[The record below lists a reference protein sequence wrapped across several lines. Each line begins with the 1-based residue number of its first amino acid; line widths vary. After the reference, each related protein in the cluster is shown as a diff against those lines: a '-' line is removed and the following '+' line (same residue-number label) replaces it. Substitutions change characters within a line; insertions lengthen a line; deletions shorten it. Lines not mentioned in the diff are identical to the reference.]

1 MTGTVL
7 ERSLSSIIARLQKLR
22 ILRRQT
28 GLWLML
34 LVPAIVVTMWLPPQV
49 GYLGVEFPVVLGTTL
64 IGILLARLLV
74 KNPTRTEAA
83 RLIEKTDPE
92 VNDAVITAV
101 QVADRAERRPSVLAA
116 MAIQEADKL
125 ARHRDWSGVVPG
137 RQMTAW
143 TVLSF
148 LSFVLMV
155 SSVMAASRYGRDLL
169 KPSSIAE
176 RAESN
181 TEAPA
186 TPVTELVIEPGNTEI
201 ELGAALTV
209 VARFP
214 GVSPAKSVL
223 EFTDAKSV
231 SRQLTM
237 SETVDAGVFAAR
249 MEEITGDGIYR
260 VLYSEAESQSAT
272 PLISPTFNVKTY
284 VRPKL
289 EQVDAVITPPAWA
302 GRPQETIE
310 DVMRITVT
318 EGSTV
323 TLKLYL
329 NKPVAKAELQAR
341 DLTTIE
347 LTPSST
353 LASTIQNAGDG
364 KSAAESAVISQP
376 LSAVMEATMVVA
388 DSNVW
393 TVLLE
398 DSEGRK
404 PKDEE
409 QITIKVVFNQPAKI
423 KPTFPG
429 RDTNVSPLQE
439 FLVEAQASDDFNLVD
454 YGVQF
459 SLSGGETKELSLKAP
474 ATTSAATAVAV
485 SPAEASSA
493 TLVVVE
499 PLLAATLSHKIEM
512 ETLSAAPDDLVTYS
526 FWATDIAADGT
537 ERRSYSDIVFAEVR
551 RFEEIFR
558 EAQQGGDQQQ
568 QQQQQS
574 QSQQQQGS
582 AIDGVLKLQ
591 KEIISATWN
600 TIRAEVPSRRNGT
613 FAQDV
618 ETIADSQ
625 GEAKNQLQA
634 AMEELQSDPK
644 TAALAARAMDEMT
657 AAGSKLQ
664 DVSAGTE
671 GARLADA
678 MTTEQVVV
686 QTLLKLRLAETQVR
700 QQQQSQGGGGGGG
713 SSASQQQMQQLE
725 LDNQRNRYESEQQ
738 VQKQQEEKTEEQRQQ
753 LQVLNR
759 LKELARRQQ
768 MVNDRLKQLESELRA
783 ATTQKEREEIEREL
797 KRLRDEQREMLRDVD
812 ELSERMEQATNPQ
825 DAQSSEMKQQMEEA
839 RENVQQAS
847 RAMDEG
853 RLAEAISEG
862 TRAERQFEDLK
873 EDFRNQTSSQFEESV
888 RDLREQARALGDRQ
902 KELAQQLTGNSTEDD
917 KSQKPSLRSERN
929 RDQLQKEF
937 GEQKDRL
944 NRVVDQAKQM
954 IEQAEQSE
962 PLLSNKLY
970 ETLRELKDS
979 KPEEALEATE
989 FLAGRGM
996 WSQSQEAEQAARKGI
1011 EQLQK
1016 GIENAADSVL
1026 GSEAESLRRAQRQ
1039 LEDATRKLASEVQ
1052 SATGEAADAET
1063 ENRRPGQFG
1072 VESETESGEKPGE
1085 ESEASEGKNG
1095 EPGKRP
1101 GQSGQQQRSGQKSQQ
1116 GDRAGQKGRSG
1127 EKGVGEQGQAGE
1139 DAKADDAQEP
1149 SEQNPANESEPK
1161 GSGGGGQ
1168 RQNDEKQNDQ
1178 KRSGQKGS
1186 QGQKGSGQSGEGKPG
1201 GGKGSENNEPQD
1213 GKSQDGQP
1221 QEGQPQNG
1229 KSQGE
1234 GASQGKSENESGQGE
1249 SSGSPQQSDSDQS
1262 QPGEPSQNQSGGN
1275 RNGQRRQSSLM
1286 DGGRESNGGAGSNNA
1301 SARPLTGEEFGEWS
1315 DQLRDI
1321 EEMLEDSELRN
1332 RVAQVRDRARAMRA
1346 EFKRHGEMPQW
1357 DLVKSQLLGEMQALQ
1372 QRINQEVM
1380 KLESDRAMVPI
1391 DREPVPEE
1399 FDSLVQRYYE
1409 LLSQERNDEPAA
1421 DVKK

>member
-34 LVPAIVVTMWLPPQV
+34 LIPAIVVTMWLPPQV
-49 GYLGVEFPVVLGTTL
+49 GYLGIEFPVVLGTTL

-101 QVADRAERRPSVLAA
+101 QVADKAGRRPSVLAA

-169 KPSSIAE
+169 KPSSIVD

-181 TEAPA
+181 AGAPA
-186 TPVTELVIEPGNTEI
+186 TPVTELVIEPGDTEI
-201 ELGAALTV
+201 ELGSALTV

-223 EFTDAKSV
+223 EFTDAKNV

-249 MEEITGDGIYR
+249 MEEITSDGTYR

-272 PLISPTFNVKTY
+272 PSISPAFNVRTY

-310 DVMRITVT
+310 DVMRVTVT

-341 DLTTIE
+341 DLTTIA
-347 LTPSST
+347 LTPSAT
-353 LASTIQNAGDG
+353 AALPAQNAGDG

-376 LSAVMEATMVVA
+376 VSAVMEATMVVTE
-388 DSNVW
+388 SNVW

-398 DSEGRK
+398 DAEGRK

-423 KPTFPG
+423 KPTFPV

-454 YGVQF
+454 YGLQF
-459 SLSGGETKELSLKAP
+459 SLSGGDTKDLSLKAP
-474 ATTSAATAVAV
+474 ATTSAEADMAV
-485 SPAEASSA
+485 SPVEASPA
-493 TLVVVE
+493 TPVVVE
-499 PLLAATLSHKIEM
+499 PLLAAKLSHEIEM
-512 ETLSAAPDDLVTYS
+512 ETLNAAPDDLVTYS

-537 ERRSYSDIVFAEVR
+537 ERRSYSDLVFAEVR

-558 EAQQGGDQQQ
+558 EAQQGGEQQQ
-568 QQQQQS
+568 QQQQQQN

-600 TIRAEVPSRRNGT
+600 TIRAEAPSRRNGT
-613 FAQDV
+613 FAEDV
-618 ETIADSQ
+618 ETIAESQ

-634 AMEELQSDPK
+634 GMEELQGDPK
-644 TAALAARAMDEMT
+644 TAALAARAMEEMT
-657 AAGSKLQ
+657 AARSKLQ

-678 MTTEQVVV
+678 MTTEQIVV
-686 QTLLKLRLAETQVR
+686 QTLLKLRVAETQVR
-700 QQQQSQGGGGGGG
+700 QQQRSQGGGGGGG

-725 LDNQRNRYESEQQ
+725 LDNNRNRYESERQAQQ
-738 VQKQQEEKTEEQRQQ
+738 QQQEEQTEQQRQQ

-768 MVNDRLKQLESELRA
+768 MVNDRLKQLESELRTA
-783 ATTQKEREEIEREL
+783 KTEKEREEIEREL

-812 ELSERMEQATNPQ
+812 ELSERMEQATSPQ
-825 DAQSSEMKQQMEEA
+825 NAESSEMKQQMQEA

-888 RDLREQARALGDRQ
+888 RDLREQARELGDRQ
-902 KELAQQLTGNSTEDD
+902 KELAQQLTGSSAEDD
-917 KSQKPSLRSERN
+917 KSKKPSLRSERN

-944 NRVVDQAKQM
+944 NRVVDQTKQM

-970 ETLRELKDS
+970 DTLRELKDS

-1026 GSEAESLRRAQRQ
+1026 GSETESLRRAQRQ
-1039 LEDATRKLASEVQ
+1039 LEDATQKLASEVK
-1052 SATGEAADAET
+1052 SATGEAADSET
-1063 ENRRPGQFG
+1063 ENRRPGQSG
-1072 VESETESGEKPGE
+1072 GESESAENS
-1085 ESEASEGKNG
+1085 
-1095 EPGKRP
+1095 
-1101 GQSGQQQRSGQKSQQ
+1101 
-1116 GDRAGQKGRSG
+1116 
-1127 EKGVGEQGQAGE
+1127 
-1139 DAKADDAQEP
+1139 
-1149 SEQNPANESEPK
+1149 ANESEQK

-1168 RQNDEKQNDQ
+1168 KQDDQKQTDQ

-1186 QGQKGSGQSGEGKPG
+1186 QGQKGSGQSSEGEPG
-1201 GGKGSENNEPQD
+1201 DGKGSENNEPQD

-1221 QEGQPQNG
+1221 QEGQQQDG
-1229 KSQGE
+1229 QSQGE
-1234 GASQGKSENESGQGE
+1234 GASQGQAPSESGQGE
-1249 SSGSPQQSDSDQS
+1249 SSGSPQQSNGDQS
-1262 QPGEPSQNQSGGN
+1262 QSGERSQNQSAGN

-1286 DGGRESNGGAGSNNA
+1286 DGGRESNGGAGGNNA
-1301 SARPLTGEEFGEWS
+1301 PARPLTGEDFGEWS

-1321 EEMLEDSELRN
+1321 EEMLEDPELRN

-1357 DLVKSQLLGEMQALQ
+1357 DLVKSQLLGEMQVLQ

-1409 LLSQERNDEPAA
+1409 LLSQERNDEPEA
-1421 DVKK
+1421 DAKK

>member
-1 MTGTVL
+1 
-7 ERSLSSIIARLQKLR
+7 
-22 ILRRQT
+22 
-28 GLWLML
+28 
-34 LVPAIVVTMWLPPQV
+34 
-49 GYLGVEFPVVLGTTL
+49 
-64 IGILLARLLV
+64 
-74 KNPTRTEAA
+74 
-83 RLIEKTDPE
+83 
-92 VNDAVITAV
+92 
-101 QVADRAERRPSVLAA
+101 
-116 MAIQEADKL
+116 
-125 ARHRDWSGVVPG
+125 
-137 RQMTAW
+137 
-143 TVLSF
+143 
-148 LSFVLMV
+148 
-155 SSVMAASRYGRDLL
+155 
-169 KPSSIAE
+169 
-176 RAESN
+176 
-181 TEAPA
+181 
-186 TPVTELVIEPGNTEI
+186 
-201 ELGAALTV
+201 
-209 VARFP
+209 
-214 GVSPAKSVL
+214 
-223 EFTDAKSV
+223 
-231 SRQLTM
+231 M

-249 MEEITGDGIYR
+249 MEEITSDGTYR

-272 PLISPTFNVKTY
+272 PLISPAFNVKTY

-329 NKPVAKAELQAR
+329 NKSVAKAELQSR
-341 DLTTIE
+341 DLTTIA
-347 LTPSST
+347 LTPSATQASST
-353 LASTIQNAGDG
+353 QNAGDG
-364 KSAAESAVISQP
+364 KSGAESALISQP
-376 LSAVMEATMVVA
+376 VSAVMEATMVVT

-459 SLSGGETKELSLKAP
+459 SVSGGETKELSLKAP
-474 ATTSAATAVAV
+474 ATTSAATDVAV
-485 SPAEASSA
+485 NSADASSA
-493 TLVVVE
+493 TPVVVE
-499 PLLAATLSHKIEM
+499 PLLAATLSHEIEM
-512 ETLSAAPDDLVTYS
+512 ETLNAAPDDLVTYS

-568 QQQQQS
+568 QQQQNQ
-574 QSQQQQGS
+574 QQQQQGS
-582 AIDGVLKLQ
+582 AVDGVLKLQ

-613 FAQDV
+613 FAEDV
-618 ETIADSQ
+618 ETIAESQ

-634 AMEELQSDPK
+634 AMEELQGDPK
-644 TAALAARAMDEMT
+644 TSALAARAMDEMT
-657 AAGSKLQ
+657 AARSKLQ

-686 QTLLKLRLAETQVR
+686 QTLLKLRVAETQVR

-768 MVNDRLKQLESELRA
+768 MVNDRLKQLESELRTA
-783 ATTQKEREEIEREL
+783 KTEKEREEIEREL

-812 ELSERMEQATNPQ
+812 ELSERIEQAASPQ
-825 DAQSSEMKQQMEEA
+825 NAQSSEMKQQMQEA

-862 TRAERQFEDLK
+862 TRAERKFEDLK
-873 EDFRNQTSSQFEESV
+873 EDFRNQTSSQFEEAV
-888 RDLREQARALGDRQ
+888 RDLREQARELGDRQ
-902 KELAQQLTGNSTEDD
+902 KELAQQLTGDAAEDD
-917 KSQKPSLRSERN
+917 KSKKPSLRSERN

-944 NRVVDQAKQM
+944 NRVVDQTKQM

-970 ETLRELKDS
+970 DTLRELKDS

-1063 ENRRPGQFG
+1063 ENRRPGQSG

-1101 GQSGQQQRSGQKSQQ
+1101 GQSGQQQ
-1116 GDRAGQKGRSG
+1116 RAGQKGRSG

-1149 SEQNPANESEPK
+1149 SEQNPANESEQK

-1275 RNGQRRQSSLM
+1275 RNRQRRQSSLM
-1286 DGGRESNGGAGSNNA
+1286 DGGRESNGGAGANNA

-1332 RVAQVRDRARAMRA
+1332 RVTQVRDRARAMRA

>member
-101 QVADRAERRPSVLAA
+101 QVADRAGRRPSVLAA

-137 RQMTAW
+137 RQMMAW

-169 KPSSIAE
+169 KPSSVLE

-201 ELGAALTV
+201 ELGSALTV

-223 EFTDAKSV
+223 EFTDAQNV
-231 SRQLTM
+231 RRQLTM

-249 MEEITGDGIYR
+249 MEEITSDGTYR

-272 PLISPTFNVKTY
+272 PLISPAFNVKTY

-302 GRPQETIE
+302 GRSQEIIE
-310 DVMRITVT
+310 DVMRVTVT

-323 TLKLYL
+323 TLRLYL
-329 NKPVAKAELQAR
+329 NKPAAKAELQAR
-341 DLTTIE
+341 DLTTIA
-347 LTPSST
+347 LTP
-353 LASTIQNAGDG
+353 LATPTSPTQNAGDG
-364 KSAAESAVISQP
+364 KSAPVASTVISQAA
-376 LSAVMEATMVVA
+376 SAVMEATMVVT

-459 SLSGGETKELSLKAP
+459 SLSGGETKEFSLKAP
-474 ATTSAATAVAV
+474 AATSVATDVAV
-485 SPAEASSA
+485 SPDAANQA
-493 TLVVVE
+493 APVTVE
-499 PLLAATLSHKIEM
+499 PLLAAKLSHEIEM
-512 ETLSAAPDDLVTYS
+512 ETLNAAPDDLVTYS
-526 FWATDIAADGT
+526 FWATDIAADST

-558 EAQQGGDQQQ
+558 EAQQGGDPQQQ
-568 QQQQQS
+568 QN

-582 AIDGVLKLQ
+582 AVDGVLKLQ

-600 TIRAEVPSRRNGT
+600 TIRAETASRRNGT

-618 ETIADSQ
+618 ETISESQ

-634 AMEELQSDPK
+634 AMEELQGDPK
-644 TAALAARAMDEMT
+644 TAALAARAMEEMT
-657 AAGSKLQ
+657 AARSKLQ

-686 QTLLKLRLAETQVR
+686 QTLLKMRIAETQVR
-700 QQQQSQGGGGGGG
+700 QQQRSQGGGGGGG

-738 VQKQQEEKTEEQRQQ
+738 VQKQQEEKAEQQRQQ

-812 ELSERMEQATNPQ
+812 ELSERMEQASSPQ
-825 DAQSSEMKQQMEEA
+825 NAQSSEMKQQMQEA

-873 EDFRNQTSSQFEESV
+873 EDFRNQTSSQFEEAV
-888 RDLREQARALGDRQ
+888 RDLREQSRELGDRQ
-902 KELAQQLTGNSTEDD
+902 KELAQQLTGNSAEDD
-917 KSQKPSLRSERN
+917 KSKKPSLRSERN

-944 NRVVDQAKQM
+944 NRVVDQTKQM

-970 ETLRELKDS
+970 DTLRELKDS
-979 KPEEALEATE
+979 KPEDALEATE

-1039 LEDATRKLASEVQ
+1039 LEDATQKLASEVR
-1052 SATGEAADAET
+1052 SATGEAADVET

-1072 VESETESGEKPGE
+1072 GERGAE
-1085 ESEASEGKNG
+1085 E
-1095 EPGKRP
+1095 
-1101 GQSGQQQRSGQKSQQ
+1101 KS
-1116 GDRAGQKGRSG
+1116 
-1127 EKGVGEQGQAGE
+1127 
-1139 DAKADDAQEP
+1139 
-1149 SEQNPANESEPK
+1149 ANESEQK
-1161 GSGGGGQ
+1161 GSGGVGE
-1168 RQNDEKQNDQ
+1168 RQNDEAQNDE

-1186 QGQKGSGQSGEGKPG
+1186 QGQKGSGQSGDGKAEEPASPG
-1201 GGKGSENNEPQD
+1201 GNEP
-1213 GKSQDGQP
+1213 QDGQP
-1221 QEGQPQNG
+1221 QEGQPQDGKSPGGGASRG
-1229 KSQGE
+1229 KSQ
-1234 GASQGKSENESGQGE
+1234 NEAAQGE
-1249 SSGSPQQSDSDQS
+1249 SQDGSQQENGDRP

-1286 DGGRESNGGAGSNNA
+1286 DGGRESNGGAGGNNA
-1301 SARPLTGEEFGEWS
+1301 PGKPLTGEEFGEWS

-1321 EEMLEDSELRN
+1321 EEMLEDPALRN

-1409 LLSQERNDEPAA
+1409 LLSQERNEEPAA
-1421 DVKK
+1421 DAKK

>member
-7 ERSLSSIIARLQKLR
+7 ERSLNSIIARLQKLR

-101 QVADRAERRPSVLAA
+101 QVADRAGRRPSVLAA

-137 RQMTAW
+137 RQMMAW

-169 KPSSIAE
+169 KPSSVLE

-201 ELGAALTV
+201 ELGSALTV

-223 EFTDAKSV
+223 EFTDAQNV
-231 SRQLTM
+231 RRQLTM

-249 MEEITGDGIYR
+249 MEEITSDGTYR

-272 PLISPTFNVKTY
+272 PLISPAFNVKTY

-302 GRPQETIE
+302 GRSQEIIE
-310 DVMRITVT
+310 DVMRVTVT

-323 TLKLYL
+323 TLRLYL
-329 NKPVAKAELQAR
+329 NKPAAKAELQAR
-341 DLTTIE
+341 DLTTIA
-347 LTPSST
+347 LTP
-353 LASTIQNAGDG
+353 LATPTSPTQNAGDG
-364 KSAAESAVISQP
+364 KSAPVASTVISQAA
-376 LSAVMEATMVVA
+376 SAVMEATMVVT

-459 SLSGGETKELSLKAP
+459 SLSGGETKEFSLKAP
-474 ATTSAATAVAV
+474 AATSVATDVAV
-485 SPAEASSA
+485 SPDAANQA
-493 TLVVVE
+493 APVTVE
-499 PLLAATLSHKIEM
+499 PLLAAKLSHEIEM
-512 ETLSAAPDDLVTYS
+512 ETLNAAPDDLVTYS
-526 FWATDIAADGT
+526 FWATDIAADST

-558 EAQQGGDQQQ
+558 EAQQGGDPQQQ
-568 QQQQQS
+568 QN

-582 AIDGVLKLQ
+582 AVDGVLKLQ

-600 TIRAEVPSRRNGT
+600 TIRAETASRRNGT

-618 ETIADSQ
+618 ETISESQ

-634 AMEELQSDPK
+634 AMEELQGDPK
-644 TAALAARAMDEMT
+644 TAALAARAMEEMT
-657 AAGSKLQ
+657 AARSKLQ

-686 QTLLKLRLAETQVR
+686 QTLLKMRIAETQVR
-700 QQQQSQGGGGGGG
+700 QQQRSQGGGGGGG

-738 VQKQQEEKTEEQRQQ
+738 VQKQQEEKTEQ
-753 LQVLNR
+753 
-759 LKELARRQQ
+759 
-768 MVNDRLKQLESELRA
+768 
-783 ATTQKEREEIEREL
+783 
-797 KRLRDEQREMLRDVD
+797 
-812 ELSERMEQATNPQ
+812 
-825 DAQSSEMKQQMEEA
+825 
-839 RENVQQAS
+839 
-847 RAMDEG
+847 
-853 RLAEAISEG
+853 
-862 TRAERQFEDLK
+862 
-873 EDFRNQTSSQFEESV
+873 
-888 RDLREQARALGDRQ
+888 
-902 KELAQQLTGNSTEDD
+902 
-917 KSQKPSLRSERN
+917 
-929 RDQLQKEF
+929 
-937 GEQKDRL
+937 
-944 NRVVDQAKQM
+944 
-954 IEQAEQSE
+954 
-962 PLLSNKLY
+962 
-970 ETLRELKDS
+970 
-979 KPEEALEATE
+979 
-989 FLAGRGM
+989 
-996 WSQSQEAEQAARKGI
+996 
-1011 EQLQK
+1011 
-1016 GIENAADSVL
+1016 
-1026 GSEAESLRRAQRQ
+1026 
-1039 LEDATRKLASEVQ
+1039 
-1052 SATGEAADAET
+1052 
-1063 ENRRPGQFG
+1063 
-1072 VESETESGEKPGE
+1072 
-1085 ESEASEGKNG
+1085 
-1095 EPGKRP
+1095 
-1101 GQSGQQQRSGQKSQQ
+1101 
-1116 GDRAGQKGRSG
+1116 
-1127 EKGVGEQGQAGE
+1127 
-1139 DAKADDAQEP
+1139 
-1149 SEQNPANESEPK
+1149 
-1161 GSGGGGQ
+1161 
-1168 RQNDEKQNDQ
+1168 
-1178 KRSGQKGS
+1178 
-1186 QGQKGSGQSGEGKPG
+1186 
-1201 GGKGSENNEPQD
+1201 
-1213 GKSQDGQP
+1213 
-1221 QEGQPQNG
+1221 
-1229 KSQGE
+1229 
-1234 GASQGKSENESGQGE
+1234 
-1249 SSGSPQQSDSDQS
+1249 
-1262 QPGEPSQNQSGGN
+1262 
-1275 RNGQRRQSSLM
+1275 
-1286 DGGRESNGGAGSNNA
+1286 
-1301 SARPLTGEEFGEWS
+1301 
-1315 DQLRDI
+1315 
-1321 EEMLEDSELRN
+1321 
-1332 RVAQVRDRARAMRA
+1332 
-1346 EFKRHGEMPQW
+1346 
-1357 DLVKSQLLGEMQALQ
+1357 
-1372 QRINQEVM
+1372 
-1380 KLESDRAMVPI
+1380 
-1391 DREPVPEE
+1391 
-1399 FDSLVQRYYE
+1399 
-1409 LLSQERNDEPAA
+1409 
-1421 DVKK
+1421 

>member
-1 MTGTVL
+1 MGLSVLSNGIVSIAESGAKPLAEFRTYKNKLVFYLRLAWGGLLRRQFIGPRLRNELGSLKMTGTVL

-34 LVPAIVVTMWLPPQV
+34 LVPAVVVTMWLPPQV

-74 KNPTRTEAA
+74 RNPTRTEVA

-101 QVADRAERRPSVLAA
+101 QVADKAGRRPSVLAA
-116 MAIQEADKL
+116 MAVQEADKL
-125 ARHRDWSGVVPG
+125 ARHRDWSGVVPR
-137 RQMTAW
+137 RQMAVW

-169 KPSSIAE
+169 KPSSIIN
-176 RAESN
+176 RAEGN
-181 TEAPA
+181 AEAPA
-186 TPVTELVIEPGNTEI
+186 SPVTELVIEPGHTEI
-201 ELGAALTV
+201 ERGSALTV

-223 EFTDAKSV
+223 EFTDSKNV
-231 SRQLTM
+231 NRQLTM
-237 SETVDAGVFAAR
+237 SETVDPGVFAAR
-249 MEEITGDGIYR
+249 MEEITSDGTYR
-260 VLYSEAESQSAT
+260 VLYSEAESQSVT
-272 PLISPTFNVKTY
+272 PMISPAFNVKTY

-289 EQVDAVITPPAWA
+289 EQVDAMITPPAWA
-302 GRPQETIE
+302 GRPQEMIE
-310 DVMRITVT
+310 DVMRITAT

-329 NKPVAKAELQAR
+329 NKPVAKAELQAQ
-341 DLTTIE
+341 DLTTIA
-347 LTPSST
+347 LTPLATPGSST
-353 LASTIQNAGDG
+353 QNAGDG
-364 KSAAESAVISQP
+364 KSAAAESAVTSQP
-376 LSAVMEATMVVA
+376 VSAVMEATMVVT

-398 DSEGRK
+398 DLEGRK

-454 YGVQF
+454 YGLQY
-459 SLSGGETKELSLKAP
+459 SLSGGETKELSLKTP
-474 ATTSAATAVAV
+474 ATTSAATDAAVDSV
-485 SPAEASSA
+485 ESGPAAPVA
-493 TLVVVE
+493 AE
-499 PLLAATLSHKIEM
+499 PLLAATLSHEIEM
-512 ETLSAAPDDLVTYS
+512 ETLKAAPDDLVTYS

-537 ERRSYSDIVFAEVR
+537 ERRSYSDLLFAEVR

-568 QQQQQS
+568 QQQQN
-574 QSQQQQGS
+574 QQQQPQGS
-582 AIDGVLKLQ
+582 AVDGVLKLQ

-613 FAQDV
+613 FAEDV
-618 ETIADSQ
+618 ETISESQ

-634 AMEELQSDPK
+634 AMEELQGDPK
-644 TAALAARAMDEMT
+644 TAALAARAMEEMT
-657 AAGSKLQ
+657 AARSKLQ

-686 QTLLKLRLAETQVR
+686 QTLLKLRVAESQVR
-700 QQQQSQGGGGGGG
+700 QQQQRQGGGGGGG
-713 SSASQQQMQQLE
+713 NSASQQQMQQLE

-738 VQKQQEEKTEEQRQQ
+738 VQKQQEERTEQQRQQ

-783 ATTQKEREEIEREL
+783 ATTEKEREEIEREL

-812 ELSERMEQATNPQ
+812 ELSERMEQAASPQ
-825 DAQSSEMKQQMEEA
+825 NAQSSELKQQMQEA

-873 EDFRNQTSSQFEESV
+873 EDFRNQTSSQFEEAV
-888 RDLREQARALGDRQ
+888 RDLREQARELGDRQ
-902 KELAQQLTGNSTEDD
+902 KELAQQLSGNSAEDE
-917 KSQKPSLRSERN
+917 KSKKPSLRSERN

-944 NRVVDQAKQM
+944 NRVVDQTKQM

-970 ETLRELKDS
+970 DTLRELKDS

-996 WSQSQEAEQAARKGI
+996 WLQSQEAEQAARKGI

-1052 SATGEAADAET
+1052 NATGEAADSET
-1063 ENRRPGQFG
+1063 ENRRPGQSG
-1072 VESETESGEKPGE
+1072 GESDSEKSPAGE
-1085 ESEASEGKNG
+1085 
-1095 EPGKRP
+1095 
-1101 GQSGQQQRSGQKSQQ
+1101 SGQK
-1116 GDRAGQKGRSG
+1116 RT
-1127 EKGVGEQGQAGE
+1127 
-1139 DAKADDAQEP
+1139 
-1149 SEQNPANESEPK
+1149 
-1161 GSGGGGQ
+1161 GGGGE
-1168 RQNDEKQNDQ
+1168 RQDDEKQ
-1178 KRSGQKGS
+1178 SGRKEGGQTGS
-1186 QGQKGSGQSGEGKPG
+1186 REQKGSGQSAAGESGD
-1201 GGKGSENNEPQD
+1201 GKGSENDEPQD
-1213 GKSQDGQP
+1213 GKSRDGQP
-1221 QEGQPQNG
+1221 QQGQSQQGQSQGG
-1229 KSQGE
+1229 KSQGG
-1234 GASQGKSENESGQGE
+1234 GASQGKSENGAVEGE
-1249 SSGSPQQSDSDQS
+1249 TQEDSHQENGDRSQSDD
-1262 QPGEPSQNQSGGN
+1262 PSQNQSGGN
-1275 RNGQRRQSSLM
+1275 RNGQRRQSSLL
-1286 DGGRESNGGAGSNNA
+1286 DGGRESNGGAGANNA
-1301 SARPLTGEEFGEWS
+1301 AARPLTGEEFGEWS

-1321 EEMLEDSELRN
+1321 EEMLEDPELRN

-1346 EFKRHGEMPQW
+1346 DFKRHGEMPQW
-1357 DLVKSQLLGEMQALQ
+1357 DLVKSQLLGEMRVLQ

-1380 KLESDRAMVPI
+1380 KLESNRAMVPI

-1409 LLSQERNDEPAA
+1409 LLSQERNEEPASESKA
-1421 DVKK
+1421 KP

>member
-7 ERSLSSIIARLQKLR
+7 ERSLNSIIARLQKLR

-101 QVADRAERRPSVLAA
+101 QVADRAGRRPSVLAA

-169 KPSSIAE
+169 KPSSVLD

-186 TPVTELVIEPGNTEI
+186 TPVTELVIEPGDTEI
-201 ELGAALTV
+201 ELGSALTV

-223 EFTDAKSV
+223 EFTDAKSIT
-231 SRQLTM
+231 RQLTM

-249 MEEITGDGIYR
+249 MEEIISDGTYR

-272 PLISPTFNVKTY
+272 PLISPAFNVKTY

-302 GRPQETIE
+302 GRSQETIE
-310 DVMRITVT
+310 DVMRVTVT

-329 NKPVAKAELQAR
+329 NKPVAKAELQSR
-341 DLTTIE
+341 DLTTIA
-347 LTPSST
+347 LTPSATAASST
-353 LASTIQNAGDG
+353 KNTGDG
-364 KSAAESAVISQP
+364 KSGAESAVISQP
-376 LSAVMEATMVVA
+376 AYAIMEATMVVA

-454 YGVQF
+454 YGLQF
-459 SLSGGETKELSLKAP
+459 SLSGGETKEFSLKALG
-474 ATTSAATAVAV
+474 TTSAATDMAV
-485 SPAEASSA
+485 SRAEESPTTPIAA
-493 TLVVVE
+493 E
-499 PLLAATLSHKIEM
+499 PLLTAKLSHEIEM
-512 ETLSAAPDDLVTYS
+512 ETLNAAPDDLVTYS

-537 ERRSYSDIVFAEVR
+537 ERRSYSDLVFAEVR

-558 EAQQGGDQQQ
+558 EAQQGGEQQ

-613 FAQDV
+613 FAEDV
-618 ETIADSQ
+618 ETIAESQ

-657 AAGSKLQ
+657 AARSKLQ

-686 QTLLKLRLAETQVR
+686 QTLLKLRVAENQVS
-700 QQQQSQGGGGGGG
+700 QQQRSQGGGGGGG

-812 ELSERMEQATNPQ
+812 ELSERMEQATSPQ
-825 DAQSSEMKQQMEEA
+825 NAQSSEMKQQMEEA

-888 RDLREQARALGDRQ
+888 RDLREQARELGDRQ
-902 KELAQQLTGNSTEDD
+902 KELAQQLTGNSAEDD
-917 KSQKPSLRSERN
+917 KSKKPSLRSERN

-944 NRVVDQAKQM
+944 NRVVDQTKQM

-970 ETLRELKDS
+970 DTLRELKDS
-979 KPEEALEATE
+979 KPEDALEATE

-1039 LEDATRKLASEVQ
+1039 LEDATQKLASEVQ
-1052 SATGEAADAET
+1052 SATGEAADSET
-1063 ENRRPGQFG
+1063 ENRRPCQTGSK
-1072 VESETESGEKPGE
+1072 SENESGEKPGE
-1085 ESEASEGKNG
+1085 ESEVSEGKNG

-1101 GQSGQQQRSGQKSQQ
+1101 GQSGQQQRSGQK
-1116 GDRAGQKGRSG
+1116 
-1127 EKGVGEQGQAGE
+1127 GQAGE
-1139 DAKADDAQEP
+1139 GSKAGDAQES
-1149 SEQNPANESEPK
+1149 SEQNPANESEQK

-1168 RQNDEKQNDQ
+1168 RQNDE

-1186 QGQKGSGQSGEGKPG
+1186 QGQKGSGQSGEGEPG
-1201 GGKGSENNEPQD
+1201 DGKGSENNEPQS
-1213 GKSQDGQP
+1213 GQPQDGQP
-1221 QEGQPQNG
+1221 QEGQLQDG
-1229 KSQGE
+1229 ESQGG
-1234 GASQGKSENESGQGE
+1234 GASQGKSANGSAQGE
-1249 SSGSPQQSDSDQS
+1249 SKDGSQQEKGDRPQS
-1262 QPGEPSQNQSGGN
+1262 GEPS
-1275 RNGQRRQSSLM
+1275 
-1286 DGGRESNGGAGSNNA
+1286 
-1301 SARPLTGEEFGEWS
+1301 
-1315 DQLRDI
+1315 
-1321 EEMLEDSELRN
+1321 
-1332 RVAQVRDRARAMRA
+1332 
-1346 EFKRHGEMPQW
+1346 
-1357 DLVKSQLLGEMQALQ
+1357 
-1372 QRINQEVM
+1372 
-1380 KLESDRAMVPI
+1380 
-1391 DREPVPEE
+1391 
-1399 FDSLVQRYYE
+1399 
-1409 LLSQERNDEPAA
+1409 
-1421 DVKK
+1421 

>member
-7 ERSLSSIIARLQKLR
+7 ERSLNSIIARLQKLR

-101 QVADRAERRPSVLAA
+101 QVADRAGRRPSVLAA

-169 KPSSIAE
+169 KPSSVLD

-201 ELGAALTV
+201 ELGSALTV

-249 MEEITGDGIYR
+249 MEEITSDGTYR

-272 PLISPTFNVKTY
+272 PLISPAFNVKTY

-302 GRPQETIE
+302 GRSQETIE
-310 DVMRITVT
+310 DVMRVTVT

-329 NKPVAKAELQAR
+329 NKPVAKAELQSR
-341 DLTTIE
+341 DLTTIA
-347 LTPSST
+347 LTPSATPASST
-353 LASTIQNAGDG
+353 QNAGDG
-364 KSAAESAVISQP
+364 KSGAESALISQP
-376 LSAVMEATMVVA
+376 ISAVMEATMVVT

-459 SLSGGETKELSLKAP
+459 SLSGGETKEFSLKAP
-474 ATTSAATAVAV
+474 AITSVATDVAV
-485 SPAEASSA
+485 SPDAANQA
-493 TLVVVE
+493 APVTVE
-499 PLLAATLSHKIEM
+499 PLLAAKLSHEIEM
-512 ETLSAAPDDLVTYS
+512 ETLNAAPDDLVTYS

-537 ERRSYSDIVFAEVR
+537 ERRSYSDLVFAEVR

-558 EAQQGGDQQQ
+558 EAQQGGEQQ

-600 TIRAEVPSRRNGT
+600 TIRAEVASRRNGT

-618 ETIADSQ
+618 ETIAESQ

-644 TAALAARAMDEMT
+644 TAALAARAMDDMT
-657 AAGSKLQ
+657 AARSKLQ
-664 DVSAGTE
+664 DISAATE

-678 MTTEQVVV
+678 MTTEQVIV
-686 QTLLKLRLAETQVR
+686 QTLLKLRVAETQVR
-700 QQQQSQGGGGGGG
+700 QQQKSQGVGGGGG

-738 VQKQQEEKTEEQRQQ
+738 VQKQQEEKTEQQRQQ

-812 ELSERMEQATNPQ
+812 ELSERMEQATSPQ
-825 DAQSSEMKQQMEEA
+825 NAQSSEMKQQMEEA

-873 EDFRNQTSSQFEESV
+873 EDFRNQTSSQFEEAV
-888 RDLREQARALGDRQ
+888 RDLREQSRELGDRQ
-902 KELAQQLTGNSTEDD
+902 KELAQQLTGNSAEDD
-917 KSQKPSLRSERN
+917 KSKKPSLRSERN

-944 NRVVDQAKQM
+944 NRVVDQTKQM

-970 ETLRELKDS
+970 DTLRELKDS
-979 KPEEALEATE
+979 KPEDALEATE

-1039 LEDATRKLASEVQ
+1039 LEDATQKLASEVK
-1052 SATGEAADAET
+1052 SATGEAADSET
-1063 ENRRPGQFG
+1063 ENRRPGQSG
-1072 VESETESGEKPGE
+1072 SKSENESGEKPGE
-1085 ESEASEGKNG
+1085 DSKASEGKNG
-1095 EPGKRP
+1095 EPGKGP
-1101 GQSGQQQRSGQKSQQ
+1101 GQSGQQQRSGQK
-1116 GDRAGQKGRSG
+1116 
-1127 EKGVGEQGQAGE
+1127 GQAGE
-1139 DAKADDAQEP
+1139 GSKAGDAQES
-1149 SEQNPANESEPK
+1149 SEQNPANESEQK
-1161 GSGGGGQ
+1161 GSGGQ
-1168 RQNDEKQNDQ
+1168 RQNDQKQNDE

-1186 QGQKGSGQSGEGKPG
+1186 QGQKGSGQSDEGEPG
-1201 GGKGSENNEPQD
+1201 DGKGSENNEPQS
-1213 GKSQDGQP
+1213 GQPQDGQP
-1221 QEGQPQNG
+1221 QEVQPQDG
-1229 KSQGE
+1229 KSPGG
-1234 GASQGKSENESGQGE
+1234 GASQGKSKNGSAQGE
-1249 SSGSPQQSDSDQS
+1249 SQDGSQQENGDRPQR
-1262 QPGEPSQNQSGGN
+1262 GEPSQNQPGGN

-1286 DGGRESNGGAGSNNA
+1286 DGGRESNGGAGGNNA
-1301 SARPLTGEEFGEWS
+1301 PGRPLTGEEFGEWS

-1321 EEMLEDSELRN
+1321 EEMLEDPELRN

-1409 LLSQERNDEPAA
+1409 LLSQERNEEPAA
-1421 DVKK
+1421 DSKAKQ

>member
-74 KNPTRTEAA
+74 NNPTRTEAA

-101 QVADRAERRPSVLAA
+101 QVADKAGRRPSVLAA

-137 RQMTAW
+137 RQMAAW

-169 KPSSIAE
+169 KPSSIVD

-181 TEAPA
+181 AEAPA
-186 TPVTELVIEPGNTEI
+186 APVTELVIEPGDTEI
-201 ELGAALTV
+201 ELGSALTV

-223 EFTDAKSV
+223 EFTDAQKV

-249 MEEITGDGIYR
+249 MEEITSDGTYR
-260 VLYSEAESQSAT
+260 VLYSDAESQSAT
-272 PLISPTFNVKTY
+272 PLISPAFDVKTY

-310 DVMRITVT
+310 DVMRVTVT

-329 NKPVAKAELQAR
+329 NEPVAKAELQGR
-341 DLTTIE
+341 DLTTIA
-347 LTPSST
+347 LTPSAT
-353 LASTIQNAGDG
+353 AASPEQNAGDG
-364 KSAAESAVISQP
+364 KSDPIESAVISRAA
-376 LSAVMEATMVVA
+376 SAVMEATMVVS

-454 YGVQF
+454 YGMQF
-459 SLSGGETKELSLKAP
+459 SLSGGETKEFSLKAP
-474 ATTSAATAVAV
+474 APTSAATDVAV
-485 SPAEASSA
+485 NSAEASPA
-493 TLVVVE
+493 TPVAVE
-499 PLLAATLSHKIEM
+499 PLLAAKLSHEIEM
-512 ETLSAAPDDLVTYS
+512 ETLNAAPDDLVTYS

-537 ERRSYSDIVFAEVR
+537 ERRTYSDLVFAEVR

-613 FAQDV
+613 FAEDV
-618 ETIADSQ
+618 ETIAESQ

-634 AMEELQSDPK
+634 AMEELQGDPK
-644 TAALAARAMDEMT
+644 TAALAARAMEEMT
-657 AAGSKLQ
+657 AARSKLQ

-678 MTTEQVVV
+678 MTTEQVIV
-686 QTLLKLRLAETQVR
+686 QTLLKLRVAENQVR

-725 LDNQRNRYESEQQ
+725 LDNDRNRYESERQAQQ
-738 VQKQQEEKTEEQRQQ
+738 QQQEEQTEQQRLQ

-768 MVNDRLKQLESELRA
+768 MVNDRLKQLESELRTA
-783 ATTQKEREEIEREL
+783 KTEKEREEIEREL

-812 ELSERMEQATNPQ
+812 ELSERMEQATSPQ
-825 DAQSSEMKQQMEEA
+825 NAQSSEMKQQMQEA

-873 EDFRNQTSSQFEESV
+873 EEFRNQTSSQFEESV
-888 RDLREQARALGDRQ
+888 RDLREQARELGDRQ
-902 KELAQQLTGNSTEDD
+902 KELAQQLTGNSAEDD
-917 KSQKPSLRSERN
+917 KSKKPSLRSERN
-929 RDQLQKEF
+929 RDDLQKEF

-944 NRVVDQAKQM
+944 NRVVDQTKQM

-970 ETLRELKDS
+970 DTLRELKDS

-1039 LEDATRKLASEVQ
+1039 LEDATQKLAAEVK
-1052 SATGEAADAET
+1052 SATGEAADSET
-1063 ENRRPGQFG
+1063 ENRRPGKSG
-1072 VESETESGEKPGE
+1072 GERGAEENPADESE
-1085 ESEASEGKNG
+1085 
-1095 EPGKRP
+1095 R
-1101 GQSGQQQRSGQKSQQ
+1101 
-1116 GDRAGQKGRSG
+1116 
-1127 EKGVGEQGQAGE
+1127 
-1139 DAKADDAQEP
+1139 
-1149 SEQNPANESEPK
+1149 K
-1161 GSGGGGQ
+1161 GSGEGGQ
-1168 RQNDEKQNDQ
+1168 RQNDE

-1186 QGQKGSGQSGEGKPG
+1186 QGQKGSGQSGDGMPG
-1201 GGKGSENNEPQD
+1201 DEKGSESSEPQD
-1213 GKSQDGQP
+1213 GKSQNGQP
-1221 QEGQPQNG
+1221 QEGQPQEGQSQGEG
-1229 KSQGE
+1229 KSQGP
-1234 GASQGKSENESGQGE
+1234 APSESGQGE
-1249 SSGSPQQSDSDQS
+1249 SSGSLQQSNGDQS
-1262 QPGEPSQNQSGGN
+1262 QQGEPLQNQSGGN

-1286 DGGRESNGGAGSNNA
+1286 DGGRESNGGAGANNA

-1321 EEMLEDSELRN
+1321 EEMLEDPELRN

-1357 DLVKSQLLGEMQALQ
+1357 DLVKSQLLGEMQVLQ

-1409 LLSQERNDEPAA
+1409 LLSQERNEEPAA
-1421 DVKK
+1421 DAKK

>member
-101 QVADRAERRPSVLAA
+101 QVADRAGRRPSVLAA

-169 KPSSIAE
+169 KPSSVLD

-181 TEAPA
+181 AEAPA
-186 TPVTELVIEPGNTEI
+186 TPVTELVIEPGDTEI
-201 ELGAALTV
+201 ELGSALTV

-223 EFTDAKSV
+223 EFTDAKSIT
-231 SRQLTM
+231 RQLTM

-249 MEEITGDGIYR
+249 MEEIISDGTYR

-272 PLISPTFNVKTY
+272 PLISPAFNVKTY

-302 GRPQETIE
+302 GRSQETIE

-329 NKPVAKAELQAR
+329 NKPVAKAELQSR
-341 DLTTIE
+341 DLTTIA
-347 LTPSST
+347 LTPSATAASST
-353 LASTIQNAGDG
+353 KNTGDG
-364 KSAAESAVISQP
+364 KSGAESAVISQP
-376 LSAVMEATMVVA
+376 ASAIMEAPMVVA

-454 YGVQF
+454 YGLQF
-459 SLSGGETKELSLKAP
+459 SLSGGETKEFSLKALG
-474 ATTSAATAVAV
+474 TTSAATDMAV
-485 SPAEASSA
+485 SRAEESPTTPIAA
-493 TLVVVE
+493 E
-499 PLLAATLSHKIEM
+499 PLLTAKLSHEIEM
-512 ETLSAAPDDLVTYS
+512 ETLNAAPDDLVTYS

-537 ERRSYSDIVFAEVR
+537 ERRSYSDLVFAEVR

-558 EAQQGGDQQQ
+558 EAQQGGEQQ

-613 FAQDV
+613 FAEDV
-618 ETIADSQ
+618 ETIAESQ

-657 AAGSKLQ
+657 AARSKLQ

-686 QTLLKLRLAETQVR
+686 QTLLKLRVAENQVS
-700 QQQQSQGGGGGGG
+700 QQQRSQGGGGGGG

-812 ELSERMEQATNPQ
+812 ELSERMEQATSPQ
-825 DAQSSEMKQQMEEA
+825 NAQSSEMKQQMEEA

-888 RDLREQARALGDRQ
+888 RDLREQARELGDRQ
-902 KELAQQLTGNSTEDD
+902 KELAQQLTGNSAEDD
-917 KSQKPSLRSERN
+917 KSKKPSLRSERN

-944 NRVVDQAKQM
+944 NRVVDQTKQM

-970 ETLRELKDS
+970 DTLRELKDS

-1039 LEDATRKLASEVQ
+1039 LEDATQKLASEVQ
-1052 SATGEAADAET
+1052 SATGEAADSET
-1063 ENRRPGQFG
+1063 ENRRPCQTGSK
-1072 VESETESGEKPGE
+1072 SENESGEKPGE
-1085 ESEASEGKNG
+1085 ESEVSEGKNG

-1101 GQSGQQQRSGQKSQQ
+1101 GQSGQQQRSGQK
-1116 GDRAGQKGRSG
+1116 
-1127 EKGVGEQGQAGE
+1127 GQAGE
-1139 DAKADDAQEP
+1139 GSKAGDAQES
-1149 SEQNPANESEPK
+1149 SEQNPANESEQK

-1168 RQNDEKQNDQ
+1168 RQNDE

-1186 QGQKGSGQSGEGKPG
+1186 QGQKGSGQSGEGEPG
-1201 GGKGSENNEPQD
+1201 DGKGSENNEPQS
-1213 GKSQDGQP
+1213 GQPQDGQP
-1221 QEGQPQNG
+1221 QEGQLQDG
-1229 KSQGE
+1229 ESQGG
-1234 GASQGKSENESGQGE
+1234 GASQGKSANGSAQGE
-1249 SSGSPQQSDSDQS
+1249 SKDGSQQEKGDRPQS
-1262 QPGEPSQNQSGGN
+1262 GEPSQNRSGGN
-1275 RNGQRRQSSLM
+1275 QTGQRRQSSLM
-1286 DGGRESNGGAGSNNA
+1286 DGGRESNGGAGGNNA
-1301 SARPLTGEEFGEWS
+1301 PGKPLTGEEFGEWS

-1321 EEMLEDSELRN
+1321 EEMLEDPELRN
-1332 RVAQVRDRARAMRA
+1332 RVAQVRDRARAMRS

-1409 LLSQERNDEPAA
+1409 LLSQERNEEPAA
-1421 DVKK
+1421 DATK

>member
-22 ILRRQT
+22 ILRQQT

-34 LVPAIVVTMWLPPQV
+34 LVPAIAVTMWLPPQV

-101 QVADRAERRPSVLAA
+101 QVADKAGRRPSVLAA

-137 RQMTAW
+137 RQMAAW

-169 KPSSIAE
+169 KPSSIVD

-181 TEAPA
+181 AEAPA
-186 TPVTELVIEPGNTEI
+186 TPVTELMIEPGNTEI

-223 EFTDAKSV
+223 EFTDAKNV

-249 MEEITGDGIYR
+249 MEEITSDGMYR

-272 PLISPTFNVKTY
+272 PLISPAFNVRTY

-310 DVMRITVT
+310 DVMRVTVT

-329 NKPVAKAELQAR
+329 NKPVAKAELQSR
-341 DLTTIE
+341 DLTTIA
-347 LTPSST
+347 LTPSATQASST
-353 LASTIQNAGDG
+353 QNAGDG
-364 KSAAESAVISQP
+364 KSTAESPVTSQP
-376 LSAVMEATMVVA
+376 VFAVMEATMVVT

-454 YGVQF
+454 YGMQF
-459 SLSGGETKELSLKAP
+459 SLSGGETKEFSLKAP
-474 ATTSAATAVAV
+474 ATTSVATDVAV
-485 SPAEASSA
+485 SPDAANQA
-493 TLVVVE
+493 TPVVVE
-499 PLLAATLSHKIEM
+499 PLLAAKLSHEIEM
-512 ETLSAAPDDLVTYS
+512 ETLNAAPDDLVTYS

-537 ERRSYSDIVFAEVR
+537 ERRSYSDLVFAEVR

-558 EAQQGGDQQQ
+558 EAQQGGEQQQ
-568 QQQQQS
+568 QKQQS

-618 ETIADSQ
+618 ETIAESQ
-625 GEAKNQLQA
+625 GEAKNQLEA
-634 AMEELQSDPK
+634 AMEEMQGVPK

-657 AAGSKLQ
+657 AARSKLQ

-678 MTTEQVVV
+678 MTTEQVIV
-686 QTLLKLRLAETQVR
+686 QTLLKLRVAETQVR
-700 QQQQSQGGGGGGG
+700 QQQKSQGGGGGGG

-725 LDNQRNRYESEQQ
+725 LDNNRNRYESERQAQQ
-738 VQKQQEEKTEEQRQQ
+738 QQKEEQTEQQRQQ

-768 MVNDRLKQLESELRA
+768 MVNDRLKQLESELRTA
-783 ATTQKEREEIEREL
+783 KTEKEREEIEREL

-812 ELSERMEQATNPQ
+812 ELSERMEQATSPQ
-825 DAQSSEMKQQMEEA
+825 NAQSSEMKQQMQEA

-873 EDFRNQTSSQFEESV
+873 EDFRNQTSSQFEEAV
-888 RDLREQARALGDRQ
+888 RDLREQARELGDRQ
-902 KELAQQLTGNSTEDD
+902 KELAQQLTGKSADDD
-917 KSQKPSLRSERN
+917 KSKKPSLRSERN
-929 RDQLQKEF
+929 RDELQKEF

-944 NRVVDQAKQM
+944 NRVVDQTKQM

-970 ETLRELKDS
+970 DTLRELKDS

-1039 LEDATRKLASEVQ
+1039 LEDATQKLASEVK
-1052 SATGEAADAET
+1052 SATGDAADSEA
-1063 ENRRPGQFG
+1063 ENRRPGQSRG
-1072 VESETESGEKPGE
+1072 ESENESGEKPGE

-1101 GQSGQQQRSGQKSQQ
+1101 GQSGQQQRSGQK
-1116 GDRAGQKGRSG
+1116 GRSDA
-1127 EKGVGEQGQAGE
+1127 EKGSGKQGQAGE
-1139 DAKADDAQEP
+1139 ESKAGDAQGS
-1149 SEQNPANESEPK
+1149 SEENPANESEQK
-1161 GSGGGGQ
+1161 GSGGGGKK
-1168 RQNDEKQNDQ
+1168 QNDE

-1186 QGQKGSGQSGEGKPG
+1186 QGQKGSGQSGEGMPG
-1201 GGKGSENNEPQD
+1201 DEKGSENNEPQD
-1213 GKSQDGQP
+1213 GQ
-1221 QEGQPQNG
+1221 
-1229 KSQGE
+1229 SQGE
-1234 GASQGKSENESGQGE
+1234 GASQGQAPSESGQGE
-1249 SSGSPQQSDSDQS
+1249 SSGSPQQSNGDQS
-1262 QPGEPSQNQSGGN
+1262 QQGEPSQNQSGGN
-1275 RNGQRRQSSLM
+1275 RTGQRRQSSLM
-1286 DGGRESNGGAGSNNA
+1286 DGGRESNGGAGANNA

-1321 EEMLEDSELRN
+1321 EEMLEDPELRN

-1357 DLVKSQLLGEMQALQ
+1357 DLVKSQLLGEMQVLQ

-1409 LLSQERNDEPAA
+1409 LLSQERSEEPAA
-1421 DVKK
+1421 DTKK

>member
-101 QVADRAERRPSVLAA
+101 QVADKAGRRPYVLAA

-169 KPSSIAE
+169 KPSSIVE

-181 TEAPA
+181 TESPA

-201 ELGAALTV
+201 ELGSALTV

-249 MEEITGDGIYR
+249 MEEITSDGTYR

-272 PLISPTFNVKTY
+272 PLISPAFKVKTY

-323 TLKLYL
+323 TLRLYL

-341 DLTTIE
+341 DLTTIA
-347 LTPSST
+347 LTP
-353 LASTIQNAGDG
+353 LATPTSPTQNAGDG
-364 KSAAESAVISQP
+364 KSAPVASTVISQP
-376 LSAVMEATMVVA
+376 ASAVMEATMVVA

-454 YGVQF
+454 YGLQF
-459 SLSGGETKELSLKAP
+459 SLSGGETKEFSLKAP
-474 ATTSAATAVAV
+474 ATTSAATDMAVN
-485 SPAEASSA
+485 SAEASPTTPIA
-493 TLVVVE
+493 AE
-499 PLLAATLSHKIEM
+499 PLLTAKLSHEIEM
-512 ETLSAAPDDLVTYS
+512 ETLNAAPDDLVTYS

-537 ERRSYSDIVFAEVR
+537 ERRSYSDLVFAEVR

-568 QQQQQS
+568 QQQQNQ
-574 QSQQQQGS
+574 QQQQQGS
-582 AIDGVLKLQ
+582 AVDGVLKLQ
-591 KEIISATWN
+591 KEVISATWN
-600 TIRAEVPSRRNGT
+600 TIRAEVASRRNGT

-618 ETIADSQ
+618 ETIAESQ

-634 AMEELQSDPK
+634 AMEELQGDPK
-644 TAALAARAMDEMT
+644 TAALAARAMEEMT
-657 AAGSKLQ
+657 AARSKLQ
-664 DVSAGTE
+664 DISAGTE

-686 QTLLKLRLAETQVR
+686 QTLLKLRVAETQVR
-700 QQQQSQGGGGGGG
+700 QQQRSQGGGGGGG

-738 VQKQQEEKTEEQRQQ
+738 VQKQQEEKTEQQRQQ

-768 MVNDRLKQLESELRA
+768 MVNDRLKQLESELRTA
-783 ATTQKEREEIEREL
+783 KTEKEREEIEREL

-812 ELSERMEQATNPQ
+812 ELSERMEQATSPQ
-825 DAQSSEMKQQMEEA
+825 NAQSSEMKQQMEEA

-888 RDLREQARALGDRQ
+888 RDLREQARELGDRQ
-902 KELAQQLTGNSTEDD
+902 KELAQQLTGNSAEDD
-917 KSQKPSLRSERN
+917 KSKKPSLRSERN

-944 NRVVDQAKQM
+944 NRVVDQTKQM

-970 ETLRELKDS
+970 DTLRELKDS

-1039 LEDATRKLASEVQ
+1039 LEDATQKLASEVQ
-1052 SATGEAADAET
+1052 SATGEAADSET
-1063 ENRRPGQFG
+1063 ENRRPGQSG
-1072 VESETESGEKPGE
+1072 SKSENESGEKPGE
-1085 ESEASEGKNG
+1085 DSKASEGKNG

-1101 GQSGQQQRSGQKSQQ
+1101 GQSGQQQRSGQK
-1116 GDRAGQKGRSG
+1116 
-1127 EKGVGEQGQAGE
+1127 GQAGE
-1139 DAKADDAQEP
+1139 GSKAGDAQES
-1149 SEQNPANESEPK
+1149 SEQNPANESEQK

-1168 RQNDEKQNDQ
+1168 RQNDQKQNDE

-1186 QGQKGSGQSGEGKPG
+1186 QGQKGSGQSGEGEPG
-1201 GGKGSENNEPQD
+1201 DGKGSENNEPQS
-1213 GKSQDGQP
+1213 GQPQDGQP
-1221 QEGQPQNG
+1221 QEGQLQDG
-1229 KSQGE
+1229 KSQGG
-1234 GASQGKSENESGQGE
+1234 GASQGKSANGSAQGDSQAGSQQENEDR
-1249 SSGSPQQSDSDQS
+1249 PQS
-1262 QPGEPSQNQSGGN
+1262 GEPSQNQSGGN

-1286 DGGRESNGGAGSNNA
+1286 DGGRESNGGAGGNNA
-1301 SARPLTGEEFGEWS
+1301 PGKPLTGEEFGEWS

-1321 EEMLEDSELRN
+1321 EEMLEDPELRN
-1332 RVAQVRDRARAMRA
+1332 RVAQVRDRARAMRS

-1372 QRINQEVM
+1372 QRINHEVM

-1409 LLSQERNDEPAA
+1409 LLSQKRNEEPAA
-1421 DVKK
+1421 DSKAKQ

>member
-1 MTGTVL
+1 M
-7 ERSLSSIIARLQKLR
+7 
-22 ILRRQT
+22 
-28 GLWLML
+28 M
-34 LVPAIVVTMWLPPQV
+34 
-49 GYLGVEFPVVLGTTL
+49 
-64 IGILLARLLV
+64 
-74 KNPTRTEAA
+74 
-83 RLIEKTDPE
+83 
-92 VNDAVITAV
+92 
-101 QVADRAERRPSVLAA
+101 
-116 MAIQEADKL
+116 
-125 ARHRDWSGVVPG
+125 
-137 RQMTAW
+137 
-143 TVLSF
+143 
-148 LSFVLMV
+148 
-155 SSVMAASRYGRDLL
+155 
-169 KPSSIAE
+169 
-176 RAESN
+176 
-181 TEAPA
+181 
-186 TPVTELVIEPGNTEI
+186 
-201 ELGAALTV
+201 
-209 VARFP
+209 
-214 GVSPAKSVL
+214 
-223 EFTDAKSV
+223 
-231 SRQLTM
+231 
-237 SETVDAGVFAAR
+237 
-249 MEEITGDGIYR
+249 R
-260 VLYSEAESQSAT
+260 V
-272 PLISPTFNVKTY
+272 
-284 VRPKL
+284 
-289 EQVDAVITPPAWA
+289 
-302 GRPQETIE
+302 
-310 DVMRITVT
+310 TVT

-323 TLKLYL
+323 TLRLYL
-329 NKPVAKAELQAR
+329 NKPVAKAELQSR
-341 DLTTIE
+341 DLTTIA
-347 LTPSST
+347 LTPSANA
-353 LASTIQNAGDG
+353 ASPTQNAGDE
-364 KSAAESAVISQP
+364 KTAAA
-376 LSAVMEATMVVA
+376 SAVMEATMVVA
-388 DSNVW
+388 DSNEW

-454 YGVQF
+454 YGLQF
-459 SLSGGETKELSLKAP
+459 SLSGGETKEFSLKAP
-474 ATTSAATAVAV
+474 PATSVATDVAV
-485 SPAEASSA
+485 SPDGANQAVPA
-493 TLVVVE
+493 TTE
-499 PLLAATLSHKIEM
+499 PLLAATLSHEIEM
-512 ETLSAAPDDLVTYS
+512 ETLNAAPDDLVTYS

-558 EAQQGGDQQQ
+558 EAQQGGEQQQ
-568 QQQQQS
+568 QQQQQN
-574 QSQQQQGS
+574 QQQQQQQGS
-582 AIDGVLKLQ
+582 AVDGVLKLQ

-618 ETIADSQ
+618 ETIAESQ
-625 GEAKNQLQA
+625 GEAKNQLEA
-634 AMEELQSDPK
+634 AMEELQGDPK

-657 AAGSKLQ
+657 AARSKLQ

-678 MTTEQVVV
+678 MATEQVIV
-686 QTLLKLRLAETQVR
+686 QTLLKLRVAETQVR
-700 QQQQSQGGGGGGG
+700 QQQQRQGGGGGGG

-725 LDNQRNRYESEQQ
+725 LDNNRNRYESERQAQQ
-738 VQKQQEEKTEEQRQQ
+738 QQQEEQTEQQRQQ

-768 MVNDRLKQLESELRA
+768 MVNDRLKQLESELRTA
-783 ATTQKEREEIEREL
+783 KTEKEREEIEREL

-812 ELSERMEQATNPQ
+812 ELSERMEQATSPQ
-825 DAQSSEMKQQMEEA
+825 NAQSSEMKQQMQEA

-873 EDFRNQTSSQFEESV
+873 EDFRNQTSSQFEEAV
-888 RDLREQARALGDRQ
+888 RDLREQARELGDRQ
-902 KELAQQLTGNSTEDD
+902 KELAQQLTGNAAEDD
-917 KSQKPSLRSERN
+917 KSKKPSLRSERN
-929 RDQLQKEF
+929 RDELQKEF

-944 NRVVDQAKQM
+944 NRVVDQTKQM

-970 ETLRELKDS
+970 DTLRELKDS

-1039 LEDATRKLASEVQ
+1039 LEDATQKLASEVK
-1052 SATGEAADAET
+1052 SATGEAADSET
-1063 ENRRPGQFG
+1063 ENRRPGQSG
-1072 VESETESGEKPGE
+1072 GESETESGEKPGE

-1101 GQSGQQQRSGQKSQQ
+1101 GQSGQQQRSGQKGQQ
-1116 GDRAGQKGRSG
+1116 GDRAGQKGRSDG
-1127 EKGVGEQGQAGE
+1127 EKGMREQGQAGE
-1139 DAKADDAQEP
+1139 DSKAGDSQEP
-1149 SEQNPANESEPK
+1149 SEGNQANESEQK

-1168 RQNDEKQNDQ
+1168 KQNDQ

-1186 QGQKGSGQSGEGKPG
+1186 QGQKGSGQSGEGMPG
-1201 GGKGSENNEPQD
+1201 DEKSSESSEP
-1213 GKSQDGQP
+1213 QDGQP
-1221 QEGQPQNG
+1221 QDGQPQDG
-1229 KSQGE
+1229 QPQDGQPQDGQPQDGQPQDGQSQGE
-1234 GASQGKSENESGQGE
+1234 GASQGQAPSESGQSD
-1249 SSGSPQQSDSDQS
+1249 SSGSPQQSNSDQS
-1262 QPGEPSQNQSGGN
+1262 QSGEPSQNQSGAN

-1286 DGGRESNGGAGSNNA
+1286 DGGRESNGGAGANNA

-1321 EEMLEDSELRN
+1321 EEMLEDPELRN

-1357 DLVKSQLLGEMQALQ
+1357 DLVKSQLLGEMQVLQ

-1421 DVKK
+1421 DAKK

>member
-34 LVPAIVVTMWLPPQV
+34 LLPAIVVTMWLPPQV

-101 QVADRAERRPSVLAA
+101 QVADKAGRRPSVLAA

-169 KPSSIAE
+169 KPSSIVD

-181 TEAPA
+181 AEATA
-186 TPVTELVIEPGNTEI
+186 TPVTELVIEPGDTEI
-201 ELGAALTV
+201 ELGSALTV

-223 EFTDAKSV
+223 EFTDAQKV

-249 MEEITGDGIYR
+249 MEEITSDGTYR

-272 PLISPTFNVKTY
+272 PLISPAFNVKTY

-310 DVMRITVT
+310 DVMRFTVT

-341 DLTTIE
+341 DLATIA
-347 LTPSST
+347 LTPSAIPASST
-353 LASTIQNAGDG
+353 QNAGDG
-364 KSAAESAVISQP
+364 KSTAESAVTSQP
-376 LSAVMEATMVVA
+376 ASAVMEATMVVT

-454 YGVQF
+454 YGLQF
-459 SLSGGETKELSLKAP
+459 SLSGGETKEFSLKTPAPTSDATDVAVKPAEGSP
-474 ATTSAATAVAV
+474 ATPIAT
-485 SPAEASSA
+485 
-493 TLVVVE
+493 E
-499 PLLAATLSHKIEM
+499 PLLAAKLSHEIEM
-512 ETLSAAPDDLVTYS
+512 ETLNAAPDDLVTYS

-537 ERRSYSDIVFAEVR
+537 ERRSYSDLVFAEVR

-600 TIRAEVPSRRNGT
+600 TIRAEIPSRRNGT
-613 FAQDV
+613 FAEDV
-618 ETIADSQ
+618 ETISESQ
-625 GEAKNQLQA
+625 EEAKKQLQA

-657 AAGSKLQ
+657 GARSKLQ

-678 MTTEQVVV
+678 MTTEQVIV
-686 QTLLKLRLAETQVR
+686 QTLLKLRVAETQVR
-700 QQQQSQGGGGGGG
+700 QQQQRPGGGGGGG

-725 LDNQRNRYESEQQ
+725 LDNDRNRYESERQAQQ
-738 VQKQQEEKTEEQRQQ
+738 QQQEEQTEQQRQQ

-768 MVNDRLKQLESELRA
+768 MVNDRLKQLESELRTA
-783 ATTQKEREEIEREL
+783 KTEKEREEIEREL

-812 ELSERMEQATNPQ
+812 ELSERMEQATSPQ
-825 DAQSSEMKQQMEEA
+825 NAQSSEMKQQMQEA

-873 EDFRNQTSSQFEESV
+873 EDFRNQTSSQFEEAV
-888 RDLREQARALGDRQ
+888 RDLREQARELGDRQ
-902 KELAQQLTGNSTEDD
+902 KELAQQLTGNSAEDD
-917 KSQKPSLRSERN
+917 KSKKPSLRSERN

-944 NRVVDQAKQM
+944 NRVVDQTKQM

-970 ETLRELKDS
+970 DTLRELKDS

-1039 LEDATRKLASEVQ
+1039 LEDATQKLASEVK
-1052 SATGEAADAET
+1052 SATGEAADSET
-1063 ENRRPGQFG
+1063 ENRRPGQSG
-1072 VESETESGEKPGE
+1072 GESENESGEKPGE
-1085 ESEASEGKNG
+1085 ESEASEGRNG

-1101 GQSGQQQRSGQKSQQ
+1101 GQSGQQQRSGQK
-1116 GDRAGQKGRSG
+1116 GRSEA
-1127 EKGVGEQGQAGE
+1127 EKGSGEQGQAGE
-1139 DAKADDAQEP
+1139 DSKTGEAQES
-1149 SEQNPANESEPK
+1149 SEENSADEPEQK

-1178 KRSGQKGS
+1178 KRGGQKGS
-1186 QGQKGSGQSGEGKPG
+1186 QGQKGSGQSGEGEPG
-1201 GGKGSENNEPQD
+1201 
-1213 GKSQDGQP
+1213 
-1221 QEGQPQNG
+1221 
-1229 KSQGE
+1229 
-1234 GASQGKSENESGQGE
+1234 
-1249 SSGSPQQSDSDQS
+1249 
-1262 QPGEPSQNQSGGN
+1262 
-1275 RNGQRRQSSLM
+1275 R
-1286 DGGRESNGGAGSNNA
+1286 
-1301 SARPLTGEEFGEWS
+1301 W
-1315 DQLRDI
+1315 
-1321 EEMLEDSELRN
+1321 
-1332 RVAQVRDRARAMRA
+1332 
-1346 EFKRHGEMPQW
+1346 
-1357 DLVKSQLLGEMQALQ
+1357 
-1372 QRINQEVM
+1372 
-1380 KLESDRAMVPI
+1380 
-1391 DREPVPEE
+1391 
-1399 FDSLVQRYYE
+1399 
-1409 LLSQERNDEPAA
+1409 ERF
-1421 DVKK
+1421 

>member
-34 LVPAIVVTMWLPPQV
+34 LIPAIVVTIWLPPQV

-101 QVADRAERRPSVLAA
+101 QVADKAGRRPSVLAA

-137 RQMTAW
+137 RQMTVW

-169 KPSSIAE
+169 KPSSVLD

-181 TEAPA
+181 SEAPA
-186 TPVTELVIEPGNTEI
+186 TPVTELVIEPGDTEI
-201 ELGAALTV
+201 ELRSALTV

-223 EFTDAKSV
+223 EFTDAQKV

-249 MEEITGDGIYR
+249 MEEITSDGTYR

-272 PLISPTFNVKTY
+272 PLISPSFNVKTY

-302 GRPQETIE
+302 GRSEETIE
-310 DVMRITVT
+310 DVMRVTVT

-323 TLKLYL
+323 TLRLYL
-329 NKPVAKAELQAR
+329 NKPVAKAELQAL
-341 DLTTIE
+341 DLTTIA
-347 LTPSST
+347 LTPSAT
-353 LASTIQNAGDG
+353 PASPTQNAGDE
-364 KSAAESAVISQP
+364 KSAAVESAVNSQP
-376 LSAVMEATMVVA
+376 VSAVMEATMVVT

-459 SLSGGETKELSLKAP
+459 SLSGGETKEFSLKAP
-474 ATTSAATAVAV
+474 AVTSVATDVAV
-485 SPAEASSA
+485 SPDAANQAAPVS
-493 TLVVVE
+493 VE
-499 PLLAATLSHKIEM
+499 PLLAATLSHEIEM
-512 ETLSAAPDDLVTYS
+512 ETLNAAPDDLVTYS

-537 ERRSYSDIVFAEVR
+537 ERRSYSDLVFAEVR

-558 EAQQGGDQQQ
+558 EAQQGGEQQ

-613 FAQDV
+613 FAEDV
-618 ETIADSQ
+618 ETIAESQ
-625 GEAKNQLQA
+625 EEAKNQLQA
-634 AMEELQSDPK
+634 AMEELQGDPK

-657 AAGSKLQ
+657 AARSKLQ

-678 MTTEQVVV
+678 MTTEQVIV
-686 QTLLKLRLAETQVR
+686 QTLLKLRVAENQVR
-700 QQQQSQGGGGGGG
+700 LQQRSQGGGGGGG

-725 LDNQRNRYESEQQ
+725 LDNDRNRYESERQAQQ
-738 VQKQQEEKTEEQRQQ
+738 QQKEEQTEQQRQQ

-768 MVNDRLKQLESELRA
+768 MVNDRLKQLESELRTA
-783 ATTQKEREEIEREL
+783 KTEKEREEIEREL

-812 ELSERMEQATNPQ
+812 ELSERMEQATSPQ
-825 DAQSSEMKQQMEEA
+825 NAQSSEMKQQMQEA

-873 EDFRNQTSSQFEESV
+873 EDFRNQTSSQFEEAV
-888 RDLREQARALGDRQ
+888 RDLREQARELGDRQ
-902 KELAQQLTGNSTEDD
+902 KELAQQLTGKSADDD
-917 KSQKPSLRSERN
+917 KSKKPSLRSERN
-929 RDQLQKEF
+929 RDELQKEF

-944 NRVVDQAKQM
+944 NRVVDQTKQM

-970 ETLRELKDS
+970 DTLRELKDS

-1039 LEDATRKLASEVQ
+1039 LEDATQKLASEVR
-1052 SATGEAADAET
+1052 SATGEAADSET
-1063 ENRRPGQFG
+1063 ENRRPGQSG
-1072 VESETESGEKPGE
+1072 GESENESGEKPSE

-1101 GQSGQQQRSGQKSQQ
+1101 GQSGQQQRSGQKGQQ
-1116 GDRAGQKGRSG
+1116 SDRAGQKGRADG
-1127 EKGVGEQGQAGE
+1127 EKGSGDQGQAGGDSKTGE
-1139 DAKADDAQEP
+1139 AQES
-1149 SEQNPANESEPK
+1149 SEENPANESEQK

-1186 QGQKGSGQSGEGKPG
+1186 QGQKGAGQSGKGMPG
-1201 GGKGSENNEPQD
+1201 DEKGSESSEP
-1213 GKSQDGQP
+1213 QDGQP
-1221 QEGQPQNG
+1221 QEGQPQDG
-1229 KSQGE
+1229 KSQGG
-1234 GASQGKSENESGQGE
+1234 GASQGQAPSESGQGE
-1249 SSGSPQQSDSDQS
+1249 SSGSPQQSNGDQS
-1262 QPGEPSQNQSGGN
+1262 QQGEPSQNQSGGN

-1286 DGGRESNGGAGSNNA
+1286 DGGRESNGGAGANNA

-1321 EEMLEDSELRN
+1321 EEMLEDPELRN

-1357 DLVKSQLLGEMQALQ
+1357 DLVKSQLLGEMQVLQ

-1409 LLSQERNDEPAA
+1409 LLSQERNEEPAA
-1421 DVKK
+1421 DTKK

>member
-74 KNPTRTEAA
+74 RNPTRTEAA

-101 QVADRAERRPSVLAA
+101 QVADKAGRRPSVLAA

-137 RQMTAW
+137 RQMAAW

-169 KPSSIAE
+169 KPSSIVD

-181 TEAPA
+181 AEAPV
-186 TPVTELVIEPGNTEI
+186 TPVTELVIEPGDTEI
-201 ELGAALTV
+201 ELGSALTV

-223 EFTDAKSV
+223 EFTDGKNV
-231 SRQLTM
+231 GRQLTM

-249 MEEITGDGIYR
+249 MEEITSDGTYR

-272 PLISPTFNVKTY
+272 PLISPAFNVKTY

-376 LSAVMEATMVVA
+376 VSAVMEATMVVA

-454 YGVQF
+454 YGMQF

-474 ATTSAATAVAV
+474 TTTSAATEVAV
-485 SPAEASSA
+485 NSAEASSA
-493 TLVVVE
+493 TPVVVE
-499 PLLAATLSHKIEM
+499 PLLAAKLSHEIEM

-537 ERRSYSDIVFAEVR
+537 ERRSYSDLVFAEVR

-558 EAQQGGDQQQ
+558 EAQQGGEQ

-613 FAQDV
+613 FAEDV
-618 ETIADSQ
+618 ETIAESQ

-634 AMEELQSDPK
+634 AMEELQGDPK
-644 TAALAARAMDEMT
+644 TAALAARAMEEMT
-657 AAGSKLQ
+657 AARSKLQ

-678 MTTEQVVV
+678 MTIEQVIV
-686 QTLLKLRLAETQVR
+686 QTLLKLRVAENQVR

-725 LDNQRNRYESEQQ
+725 LDNDRNRYESERQAQQ
-738 VQKQQEEKTEEQRQQ
+738 QQQEEQTEQQRQQ

-768 MVNDRLKQLESELRA
+768 MVNDRLKQLESELRTA
-783 ATTQKEREEIEREL
+783 KTEKEREEIEREL

-812 ELSERMEQATNPQ
+812 ELSERMEQAASPQ
-825 DAQSSEMKQQMEEA
+825 KAQSSEMKQQMQEA

-888 RDLREQARALGDRQ
+888 RDLREQARELGDRQ
-902 KELAQQLTGNSTEDD
+902 KELAQQLTGNSAEDD
-917 KSQKPSLRSERN
+917 KSKKPSLRSERN
-929 RDQLQKEF
+929 RDELQKEF

-944 NRVVDQAKQM
+944 NRVVDQTKQM

-970 ETLRELKDS
+970 DTLRELKDS

-1039 LEDATRKLASEVQ
+1039 LEDATQKLASEVK
-1052 SATGEAADAET
+1052 SATGEAADSEA
-1063 ENRRPGQFG
+1063 ENRRPGQSG
-1072 VESETESGEKPGE
+1072 GERAAEQNSADESE
-1085 ESEASEGKNG
+1085 
-1095 EPGKRP
+1095 
-1101 GQSGQQQRSGQKSQQ
+1101 Q
-1116 GDRAGQKGRSG
+1116 
-1127 EKGVGEQGQAGE
+1127 
-1139 DAKADDAQEP
+1139 
-1149 SEQNPANESEPK
+1149 K
-1161 GSGGGGQ
+1161 GSGGGGK
-1168 RQNDEKQNDQ
+1168 RQNDEKQNDE

-1213 GKSQDGQP
+1213 GKSQGGQP

-1262 QPGEPSQNQSGGN
+1262 QPGEPSQNQSGGT

-1286 DGGRESNGGAGSNNA
+1286 DGGRESNGGAGANNA

-1357 DLVKSQLLGEMQALQ
+1357 DLVKSQLLGEMQVLQ

-1409 LLSQERNDEPAA
+1409 LLSQERNEEPAA
-1421 DVKK
+1421 DAKK

>member
-7 ERSLSSIIARLQKLR
+7 ERSLNSIIARLQKLR

-101 QVADRAERRPSVLAA
+101 QVADRAGRRPSVLAA

-137 RQMTAW
+137 RQMMAW

-169 KPSSIAE
+169 KPSSVLE

-201 ELGAALTV
+201 ELGSALTV

-223 EFTDAKSV
+223 EFTDAQNV
-231 SRQLTM
+231 RRQLTM

-249 MEEITGDGIYR
+249 MEEITSDGTYR

-272 PLISPTFNVKTY
+272 PLISPAFNVKTY

-302 GRPQETIE
+302 GRSQEIIE
-310 DVMRITVT
+310 DVMRVTVT

-323 TLKLYL
+323 TLRLYL
-329 NKPVAKAELQAR
+329 NKPAAKAELQAR
-341 DLTTIE
+341 DLTTIA
-347 LTPSST
+347 LTP
-353 LASTIQNAGDG
+353 LATPTSPTQNAGDG
-364 KSAAESAVISQP
+364 KSAPVASTVISQAA
-376 LSAVMEATMVVA
+376 SAVMEATMVVT

-459 SLSGGETKELSLKAP
+459 SLSGGETKEFSLKAP
-474 ATTSAATAVAV
+474 AATSVATDVAV
-485 SPAEASSA
+485 SPDAANQA
-493 TLVVVE
+493 APVTVE
-499 PLLAATLSHKIEM
+499 PLLAAKLSHEIEM
-512 ETLSAAPDDLVTYS
+512 ETLNAAPDDLVTYS
-526 FWATDIAADGT
+526 FWATDIAADST

-558 EAQQGGDQQQ
+558 EAQQGGDPQQQ
-568 QQQQQS
+568 QN

-582 AIDGVLKLQ
+582 AVDGVLKLQ

-600 TIRAEVPSRRNGT
+600 TIRAETASRRNGT

-618 ETIADSQ
+618 ETISESQ

-634 AMEELQSDPK
+634 AMEELQGDPK
-644 TAALAARAMDEMT
+644 TAALAARAMEEMT
-657 AAGSKLQ
+657 AARSKLQ

-686 QTLLKLRLAETQVR
+686 QTLLKMRIAETQVR
-700 QQQQSQGGGGGGG
+700 QQQRSQGGGGGGG

-738 VQKQQEEKTEEQRQQ
+738 VQKQQEEKTEQQRQQ

-812 ELSERMEQATNPQ
+812 ELSERMEQASSPQ
-825 DAQSSEMKQQMEEA
+825 NAQSSEMKQQMQEA

-873 EDFRNQTSSQFEESV
+873 EDFRNQTSSQFEEAV
-888 RDLREQARALGDRQ
+888 RDLREQSRELGDRQ
-902 KELAQQLTGNSTEDD
+902 KELAQQLTGNSAEDD
-917 KSQKPSLRSERN
+917 KSKKPSLRSERN

-944 NRVVDQAKQM
+944 NRVVDQTKQM

-970 ETLRELKDS
+970 DTLRELKDS
-979 KPEEALEATE
+979 KPEDALEATE

-1039 LEDATRKLASEVQ
+1039 LEDATQKLASEVR
-1052 SATGEAADAET
+1052 SATGEAADVET

-1072 VESETESGEKPGE
+1072 GERGAE
-1085 ESEASEGKNG
+1085 E
-1095 EPGKRP
+1095 
-1101 GQSGQQQRSGQKSQQ
+1101 KS
-1116 GDRAGQKGRSG
+1116 
-1127 EKGVGEQGQAGE
+1127 
-1139 DAKADDAQEP
+1139 
-1149 SEQNPANESEPK
+1149 ANESEQK
-1161 GSGGGGQ
+1161 GSGGVGE
-1168 RQNDEKQNDQ
+1168 RQNDEAQNDE

-1186 QGQKGSGQSGEGKPG
+1186 QGQKGSGQSGDGKAEEPASPG
-1201 GGKGSENNEPQD
+1201 GNEP
-1213 GKSQDGQP
+1213 QDGQP
-1221 QEGQPQNG
+1221 QEGQPQDG
-1229 KSQGE
+1229 KSQGG
-1234 GASQGKSENESGQGE
+1234 GASRGKSQNEAAQGE
-1249 SSGSPQQSDSDQS
+1249 SQDGSQQENGDRP

-1286 DGGRESNGGAGSNNA
+1286 DGGRESNGGAGGNNA
-1301 SARPLTGEEFGEWS
+1301 PGKPLTGEEFGEWS

-1321 EEMLEDSELRN
+1321 EEMLEDPALRN

-1409 LLSQERNDEPAA
+1409 LLSQERNEEPAA
-1421 DVKK
+1421 DAKK

>member
-7 ERSLSSIIARLQKLR
+7 ERSLNSIIARLQKLR

-101 QVADRAERRPSVLAA
+101 QVADRAGRRPSVLAA

-169 KPSSIAE
+169 KPSSVLD

-186 TPVTELVIEPGNTEI
+186 TPVTELVIEPGDTEI
-201 ELGAALTV
+201 ELGSALTV

-223 EFTDAKSV
+223 EFTDAKSIT
-231 SRQLTM
+231 RQLTM

-249 MEEITGDGIYR
+249 MEEIISDGTYR

-272 PLISPTFNVKTY
+272 PLISPAFNVKTY

-302 GRPQETIE
+302 GRSQETIE
-310 DVMRITVT
+310 DVMRVTVT

-329 NKPVAKAELQAR
+329 NKPVAKAELQSR
-341 DLTTIE
+341 DLTTIA
-347 LTPSST
+347 LTPSATAASST
-353 LASTIQNAGDG
+353 KNTGDG
-364 KSAAESAVISQP
+364 KSGAESAVISQP
-376 LSAVMEATMVVA
+376 AYAIMEATMVVA

-454 YGVQF
+454 YGLQF
-459 SLSGGETKELSLKAP
+459 SLSGGETKEFSLKALG
-474 ATTSAATAVAV
+474 TTSAATDMAV
-485 SPAEASSA
+485 SRAEESPTTPIAA
-493 TLVVVE
+493 E
-499 PLLAATLSHKIEM
+499 PLLTAKLSHEIEM
-512 ETLSAAPDDLVTYS
+512 ETLNAAPDDLVTYS

-537 ERRSYSDIVFAEVR
+537 ERRSYSDLVFAEVR

-558 EAQQGGDQQQ
+558 EAQQGGEQQ

-613 FAQDV
+613 FAEDV
-618 ETIADSQ
+618 ETIAESQ

-657 AAGSKLQ
+657 AARSKLQ

-686 QTLLKLRLAETQVR
+686 QTLLKLRVAENQVS
-700 QQQQSQGGGGGGG
+700 QQQRSQGGGGGGG

-812 ELSERMEQATNPQ
+812 ELSERMEQATSPQ
-825 DAQSSEMKQQMEEA
+825 NAQSSEMKQQMEEA

-888 RDLREQARALGDRQ
+888 RDLREQARELGDRQ
-902 KELAQQLTGNSTEDD
+902 KELAQQLTGNSAEDD
-917 KSQKPSLRSERN
+917 KSKKPSLRSERN

-944 NRVVDQAKQM
+944 NRVVDQTKQM

-970 ETLRELKDS
+970 DTLRELKDS
-979 KPEEALEATE
+979 KPEDALEATE

-1039 LEDATRKLASEVQ
+1039 LEDATQKLASEVQ
-1052 SATGEAADAET
+1052 SATGEAADSET
-1063 ENRRPGQFG
+1063 ENRRPCQTGSK
-1072 VESETESGEKPGE
+1072 SENESGEKPGE
-1085 ESEASEGKNG
+1085 ESEVSEGKNG

-1101 GQSGQQQRSGQKSQQ
+1101 GQSGQQQRSGQK
-1116 GDRAGQKGRSG
+1116 
-1127 EKGVGEQGQAGE
+1127 GQAGE
-1139 DAKADDAQEP
+1139 GSKAGDAQES
-1149 SEQNPANESEPK
+1149 SEQNPANESEQK

-1168 RQNDEKQNDQ
+1168 RQNDE

-1186 QGQKGSGQSGEGKPG
+1186 QGQKGSGQSGEGEPG
-1201 GGKGSENNEPQD
+1201 DGKGSENNEPQS
-1213 GKSQDGQP
+1213 GQPQDGQP
-1221 QEGQPQNG
+1221 QEGQLQDG
-1229 KSQGE
+1229 ESQGG
-1234 GASQGKSENESGQGE
+1234 GASQGKSANGSAQGE
-1249 SSGSPQQSDSDQS
+1249 SKDGSQQEKGDRPQS
-1262 QPGEPSQNQSGGN
+1262 GEPSQNRSGGN
-1275 RNGQRRQSSLM
+1275 QTGQRRQSSLM
-1286 DGGRESNGGAGSNNA
+1286 DGGRESNGGAGGNNA
-1301 SARPLTGEEFGEWS
+1301 PGKPLTGEEFGEWS

-1321 EEMLEDSELRN
+1321 EEMLEDPELRN
-1332 RVAQVRDRARAMRA
+1332 RVAQVRDRARAMRS

-1409 LLSQERNDEPAA
+1409 LLSQERNEEPAA
-1421 DVKK
+1421 DATK

>member
-34 LVPAIVVTMWLPPQV
+34 LIPAIVVTIWLPPQV

-101 QVADRAERRPSVLAA
+101 QVADKAGRRPSVLAA

-137 RQMTAW
+137 RQMMAW

-169 KPSSIAE
+169 KPSSVPD

-181 TEAPA
+181 AEAPA
-186 TPVTELVIEPGNTEI
+186 TPVTELVIEPGDTEI
-201 ELGAALTV
+201 ELGSALTV

-223 EFTDAKSV
+223 EFTDAKNV

-249 MEEITGDGIYR
+249 MEEITSDGTYR

-272 PLISPTFNVKTY
+272 PLISPAFNVKTY

-318 EGSTV
+318 EGSAV

-341 DLTTIE
+341 DLTTIA
-347 LTPSST
+347 LTPSATAASST
-353 LASTIQNAGDG
+353 QNAGDG
-364 KSAAESAVISQP
+364 KSAAESAV
-376 LSAVMEATMVVA
+376 MEATMVVS

-454 YGVQF
+454 YGLQF
-459 SLSGGETKELSLKAP
+459 SLSGGETKELSLKSP
-474 ATTSAATAVAV
+474 TTSAATDVAV
-485 SPAEASSA
+485 KPAEATPA
-493 TLVVVE
+493 TPIVVE
-499 PLLAATLSHKIEM
+499 PLLAAKLSHEIEM
-512 ETLSAAPDDLVTYS
+512 ETLNAAPDDLVTYS

-537 ERRSYSDIVFAEVR
+537 ERRSYSDLVFAEVR

-568 QQQQQS
+568 QQQQQN
-574 QSQQQQGS
+574 QQQQQQGS
-582 AIDGVLKLQ
+582 KVDGVLKLQ

-618 ETIADSQ
+618 ETIAESQ

-644 TAALAARAMDEMT
+644 TAALAARAMEEMT
-657 AAGSKLQ
+657 AARSKLQ
-664 DVSAGTE
+664 DVSAGTD

-678 MTTEQVVV
+678 MTTEQVIV
-686 QTLLKLRLAETQVR
+686 QTLLKLRVAETQVR
-700 QQQQSQGGGGGGG
+700 QQQSKGGGGGGG

-725 LDNQRNRYESEQQ
+725 LDNDRNRYESERQAQQ
-738 VQKQQEEKTEEQRQQ
+738 QQQEEQTEQQRQQ

-768 MVNDRLKQLESELRA
+768 MVNDRLKQLESELRTA
-783 ATTQKEREEIEREL
+783 KTEKEREEIEREL

-812 ELSERMEQATNPQ
+812 ELSERMEQATSPQ
-825 DAQSSEMKQQMEEA
+825 NAQSSEMKQQMQEA

-873 EDFRNQTSSQFEESV
+873 EDFRNQTSSQFEEAV
-888 RDLREQARALGDRQ
+888 RDLREQARELGDRQ
-902 KELAQQLTGNSTEDD
+902 KELAQQLTGKAAEDD
-917 KSQKPSLRSERN
+917 KSEKPSLRSERN

-944 NRVVDQAKQM
+944 NRVVDQTKQM

-970 ETLRELKDS
+970 DTLRELKDS

-1039 LEDATRKLASEVQ
+1039 LEDATQKLASEVK
-1052 SATGEAADAET
+1052 SATGEAADSET
-1063 ENRRPGQFG
+1063 ENRRPGQSG
-1072 VESETESGEKPGE
+1072 GESENEAGEKPGE
-1085 ESEASEGKNG
+1085 ESEASEGKDG

-1101 GQSGQQQRSGQKSQQ
+1101 GQSGQQQRSGQKGQQ
-1116 GDRAGQKGRSG
+1116 GDRARQKGRADG
-1127 EKGVGEQGQAGE
+1127 EKGASEQSQSGEDSKAGE
-1139 DAKADDAQEP
+1139 APKSSEESSADEP
-1149 SEQNPANESEPK
+1149 EQT

-1168 RQNDEKQNDQ
+1168 RQNDEKQNDE

-1186 QGQKGSGQSGEGKPG
+1186 KGQKGSGQSGEGEPG
-1201 GGKGSENNEPQD
+1201 DGKGSENNEPQD
-1213 GKSQDGQP
+1213 GQSQDGQP
-1221 QEGQPQNG
+1221 QEGQPQDG
-1229 KSQGE
+1229 KSQGG
-1234 GASQGKSENESGQGE
+1234 GASQGKSENGSAQGE
-1249 SSGSPQQSDSDQS
+1249 SQQENGEMSQS
-1262 QPGEPSQNQSGGN
+1262 GEPSQNQSGGN
-1275 RNGQRRQSSLM
+1275 RTGQRRQSSLM
-1286 DGGRESNGGAGSNNA
+1286 DGGRESNGGAGANNA

-1321 EEMLEDSELRN
+1321 EEMLEDPELRN

-1409 LLSQERNDEPAA
+1409 LLSQERNEEPAA
-1421 DVKK
+1421 DAKK

>member
-101 QVADRAERRPSVLAA
+101 QVADKAGRRPSVLAA

-169 KPSSIAE
+169 KPSSVLD

-181 TEAPA
+181 AEAPA
-186 TPVTELVIEPGNTEI
+186 TPVTELVIEPGDAEI
-201 ELGAALTV
+201 ELGSALTV

-249 MEEITGDGIYR
+249 MEEITSDGTYR

-272 PLISPTFNVKTY
+272 PLISPAFNVKTY

-329 NKPVAKAELQAR
+329 NKSVAKAELQSR
-341 DLTTIE
+341 DLTTIA
-347 LTPSST
+347 LTPSATQASST
-353 LASTIQNAGDG
+353 QNAGDG
-364 KSAAESAVISQP
+364 KSGAESALISQP
-376 LSAVMEATMVVA
+376 VSAVMEATMVVT

-459 SLSGGETKELSLKAP
+459 SVSGGETKELSLKAP
-474 ATTSAATAVAV
+474 ATTSAATDVAV
-485 SPAEASSA
+485 NSAEASSA
-493 TLVVVE
+493 TPVVVE
-499 PLLAATLSHKIEM
+499 PLLAATLSHEIEM
-512 ETLSAAPDDLVTYS
+512 ETLNAAPDDLVTYS

-568 QQQQQS
+568 QQQQNQ
-574 QSQQQQGS
+574 QQQQQGS
-582 AIDGVLKLQ
+582 AVDGVLKLQ

-613 FAQDV
+613 FAEDV
-618 ETIADSQ
+618 ETIAESQ

-634 AMEELQSDPK
+634 AMEELQGDPK
-644 TAALAARAMDEMT
+644 TSALAARAMDEMT
-657 AAGSKLQ
+657 AARSKLQ

-686 QTLLKLRLAETQVR
+686 QTLLKLRVAETQVR

-768 MVNDRLKQLESELRA
+768 MVNDRLKQLESELRTA
-783 ATTQKEREEIEREL
+783 KTEKEREEIEREL

-812 ELSERMEQATNPQ
+812 ELSERIEQAASPQ
-825 DAQSSEMKQQMEEA
+825 NAQSSEMKQQMQEA

-862 TRAERQFEDLK
+862 TRAERKFEDLK
-873 EDFRNQTSSQFEESV
+873 EDFRNQTSSQFEEAV
-888 RDLREQARALGDRQ
+888 RDLREQARELGDRQ
-902 KELAQQLTGNSTEDD
+902 KELAQQLTGDAAEDD
-917 KSQKPSLRSERN
+917 KSKKPSLRSERN

-944 NRVVDQAKQM
+944 NRVVDQTKQM

-970 ETLRELKDS
+970 DTLRELKDS

-1063 ENRRPGQFG
+1063 ENRRPGQSG

-1101 GQSGQQQRSGQKSQQ
+1101 GQSGQQQR
-1116 GDRAGQKGRSG
+1116 AGQKGRSG

-1139 DAKADDAQEP
+1139 GSKAGDAQEP
-1149 SEQNPANESEPK
+1149 SEQNPANESEQK

-1275 RNGQRRQSSLM
+1275 RNRQRRQSSLM
-1286 DGGRESNGGAGSNNA
+1286 DGGRESNGGAGANNA

-1332 RVAQVRDRARAMRA
+1332 RVTQVRDRARAMRA